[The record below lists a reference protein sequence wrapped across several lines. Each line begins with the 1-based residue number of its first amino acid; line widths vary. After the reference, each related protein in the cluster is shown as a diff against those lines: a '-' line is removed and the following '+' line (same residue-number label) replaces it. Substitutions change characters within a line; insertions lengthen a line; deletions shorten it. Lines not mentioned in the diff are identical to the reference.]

1 MSTTPTALDEAT
13 AMFDAHC
20 LETFGYEFSDYVVIP
35 ESAPVASVRE
45 AIRDY
50 VGPEVKATMSDI
62 NGILEALD
70 GADWFRDNGF
80 RFFEPNQFIVAVA
93 VTIEL

>member
-50 VGPEVKATMSDI
+50 VGPEVKATMTDI
-62 NGILEALD
+62 NGILTTLD
-70 GADWFRDNGF
+70 GADLFRANNY
-80 RFFEPNQFIVAVA
+80 RFFDPNQFIVAVA